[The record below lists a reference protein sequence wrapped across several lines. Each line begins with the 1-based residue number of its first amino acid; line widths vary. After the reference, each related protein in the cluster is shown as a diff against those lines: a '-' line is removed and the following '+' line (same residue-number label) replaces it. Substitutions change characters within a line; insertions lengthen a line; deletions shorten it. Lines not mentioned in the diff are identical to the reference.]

1 MTLNSIPNCSKE
13 EYSII
18 LKSKYGN
25 NHKNE
30 RAFYYGLWCI
40 KDTMREISEGPFKAI
55 LPYTEYPLN
64 ELIKNVELHQGD
76 ESYFET
82 ACKEL
87 EKIYSNLLIAN
98 ICCVEQFG
106 TKKQKRLLKK

>member
-1 MTLNSIPNCSKE
+1 MILNSIPNCSKE
-13 EYSII
+13 QYLVI

-25 NHKNE
+25 THKNE

-40 KDTMREISEGPFKAI
+40 KDTMSEISKGPFQAI

-76 ESYFET
+76 EMFFEK
-82 ACKEL
+82 ASKEL

-98 ICCVEQFG
+98 ICCIEQFG
-106 TKKQKRLLKK
+106 TKQQKRLLKR

>member
-1 MTLNSIPNCSKE
+1 MTLNSISNCSKE
-13 EYSII
+13 EYGIM
-18 LKSKYGN
+18 LKNKYGN
-25 NHKNE
+25 THKNE
-30 RAFYYGLWCI
+30 SAFYYGLWCI
-40 KDTMREISEGPFKAI
+40 KDTMKEISEGSFRAI

-82 ACKEL
+82 ACKDL
-87 EKIYSNLLIAN
+87 QKIYNNLLITN
-98 ICCVEQFG
+98 ICCIEHFG